1 MDVFGNTY
9 LLHYIK
15 PGGKSTTYVFI
26 SIIDY
31 YKDVTFWDKLILTP
45 DVPDELREYL
55 NAPQF
60 RLLKSATTPVFIKST
75 ITPDTTIYGVQQ
87 KILTYCS
94 RSDQVLVPDK
104 TYLWT
109 DKTHLSY
116 RTRNRGIPPDP
127 YNFIEPDFK
136 TKPHEINEF
145 ITNTGVIL
153 ADLYIP
159 SNIINFTFADD
170 YRDRLLQEYEKDINK
185 MTQVEKNDLKYR
197 LFEYCIRIYFP
208 SLSKA
213 YINTPHK
220 TEYDAERRMVSS
232 RQELVDSFFFTIWN
246 NIEFNDLHETKSA
259 IVNMILSTNVPNNF
273 IFNAEKAFY
282 LFEVTEQIPF
292 MKFQDSRIADNN
304 NIKLFLESAEG
315 QSNNIPPF
323 DNETIIKFYE
333 DRIPGKSREMIVVN
347 KAYSYVSF
355 RVAYQTIER
364 SKFNRWDFGNYYTVN
379 IFENGCVEVVFATA
393 EGRNLFITNMHREL
407 EYVNTEIIHKLN
419 GIQQVLREKNEQIAP
434 IDTPSLKNV
443 VIHTM
448 QTTKKITLNSTSVMN
463 KTAIGHI
470 LSCMGGS
477 LDVSELVDRYD
488 FIKSHLIYRKV
499 SNYIDIGERRD
510 RYNKLLITAEY
521 DSVYKMLND
530 MITSRDEGEL
540 LEVTEDIDTF
550 TFDNMKNVGVD
561 IFITTVG
568 RQETYGIDFHNIRN
582 LKQLTLIEGWMDF
595 IFSIL
600 FKYHESP
607 DVRNIVKTCHNP
619 KVATKVVE
627 KPTIPVPSRVFKR
640 AIIFDEDEEEEAAEV
655 APEPEEAPRRSA
667 RFSRVRDD
675 DDEEEDEGSGADISA
690 KYILKRL
697 YGHDSDLF
705 IKKKIKGKSSY
716 STSCPKV
723 DNRQPIVL
731 SEDEKKIMEENKHYV
746 ANDSLM
752 EYTANGRKNYYMCP
766 RYWCKKDNIPLTDE
780 QLKANKMRCPIC
792 NEGILT
798 EDNPSGNVIA
808 RDSKY
813 FFDESKKEYRKAVPG
828 FMEPDKHP
836 YGQCMPCCY
845 KREGS
850 KNTDTLVKKCQAN
863 TTGDAEIDTKVSKN
877 YVKVTDKFNI
887 DAGKWHTLPSDLNR
901 VFGQQKTTMMP
912 VDTQHTIIKGVPG
925 FFLRQGVEH
934 SASDSFLHTMAS
946 VYNYSYR
953 STPMKY
959 EHFVEFV
966 IDNMEPGRFE
976 KYYRGNLVL
985 LFEDRSA
992 QYIAPF
998 LSWCKRHSDYLT
1010 SYGVKTDDPGLKQP
1024 SPGTI
1029 YYHIYRVYSSMGRF
1043 ADYMRSTEIK
1053 LPAYF
1058 IDLFSDENPLIF
1070 KHGLNIILIQKQSNK
1085 QGDKYVF
1092 ICPSQGIISGDPSK
1106 IFDKKRPLQFV
1117 LHEGNTY
1124 QPIYFTANNGK
1135 ELVPN
1140 PLIRMRDIKTITEMP
1155 EIYKP
1160 IKDKLE
1166 SILRMYKNTC
1176 RVELPRFG
1184 LKNITF
1190 RQYRLSEIM
1199 KINLI
1204 DPDNQII
1211 PDGQVIDEYNRT
1223 IGIIVDDVMIPL
1235 VPEYHPPISDN
1246 IIYGL
1251 SAYKPVSL
1259 AKTYRIHNDINQFF
1273 NQDDTDDRNIIEYV
1287 VNSNDIIIGIITP
1300 MGFVVPV
1307 KHIPLDKIPAE
1318 ITTSKRYTYRNIKT
1332 PGYINDIV
1340 KLYKNS
1346 TTSIYHDDAIASVGS
1361 HVSRIYYKQK
1371 MEADASFDILKQEFA
1386 NIISKQEKYSKEID
1400 DINDNIFLLPLDK
1413 QDRMMKVFI
1422 DIYRDHSINIYDDN
1436 EEFIKNIGRIVNFAL
1451 NNPIFIEKLKMNK
1464 IDLIIDKEKYRSTRS
1479 SVIIDGYG
1487 ITRIRLNKILHKIR
1501 IPQSKFTNNVE
1512 FFDTV
1517 SEIIEKCDKISVL
1530 SHYWSKSQVRNR
1542 QHYDAK
1548 LPGYTVVP
1556 SFTTVYSVWN
1566 NIAVALDII
1575 DDPNSP
1581 ENNGKLFKE
1590 TYADVL
1596 NEYLTS
1602 DYKLNVTIK
1611 DIISFWRSE
1620 RANKETSTAKIGT
1633 QEDFINY
1640 IKSPTYFVSQFDLF
1654 AISHF
1659 YDINIFLIHFK
1670 PEVNKSEYMYQYI
1683 YNKTSNKCII
1693 FQYVLPRSAN
1703 EDCNININFPIIQNV
1718 LSPDKTLQMD
1728 YADLSVGF
1736 IEEEKKRVYNTS
1748 NFTLKY

>member
-31 YKDVTFWDKLILTP
+31 YKDVTFWDNLIRTP
-45 DVPDELREYL
+45 DVPEELREYL

-136 TKPHEINEF
+136 AEPYKINEF
-145 ITNTGVIL
+145 ITNTAVIL

-208 SLSKA
+208 SLSRA

-220 TEYDAERRMVSS
+220 TEYDAERRMIAA

-259 IVNMILSTNVPNNF
+259 IVNMMLSTNVPDNF

-304 NIKLFLESAEG
+304 NIKLYLEPADG

-323 DNETIIKFYE
+323 DNETIVKFYE
-333 DRIPGKSREMIVVN
+333 DRIPGKSREMVIIN
-347 KAYSYVSF
+347 KTYSYVSF
-355 RVAYQTIER
+355 RVAYQTIEKT
-364 SKFNRWDFGNYYTVN
+364 KFNRWDFGNYYTVN

-393 EGRNLFITNMHREL
+393 EGRSLFITNMHQEL
-407 EYVNTEIIHKLN
+407 EYVNTEIIQKLN
-419 GIQQVLREKNEQIAP
+419 GIQPVLREKNEQIAL

-443 VIHTM
+443 IIHTM

-470 LSCMGGS
+470 LACMGGG

-488 FIKSHLIYRKV
+488 FIKSHLVYRKV
-499 SNYIDIGERRD
+499 SNYIDIGEKRD

-568 RQETYGIDFHNIRN
+568 RQETFGIDFHNIRN
-582 LKQLTLIEGWMDF
+582 LKQLGLMEGWMDF
-595 IFSIL
+595 IFSVL

-607 DVRNIVKTCHNP
+607 DVRNIVKTCRNP
-619 KVATKVVE
+619 KVAAKVVE

-640 AIIFDEDEEEEAAEV
+640 AIIFDDEEEDEVAAAAEV
-655 APEPEEAPRRSA
+655 PPEPEEVHRKSA

-675 DDEEEDEGSGADISA
+675 DDEDEDEGSGADISA

-752 EYTANGRKNYYMCP
+752 EYSANGRKNYYMCP

-792 NEGILT
+792 NEGILS

-863 TTGDAEIDTKVSKN
+863 TVGEDEIDTKVSKN

-953 STPMKY
+953 STPLKY
-959 EHFVEFV
+959 ENFVEFV
-966 IDNMEPGRFE
+966 IDNMEPSRFE
-976 KYYRGNLVL
+976 KYYRGNLVI

-998 LSWCKRHSDYLT
+998 LSWCKRHTEYLT
-1010 SYGVKTDDPGLKQP
+1010 SYGVKPDDPGLKRP

-1070 KHGLNIILIQKQSNK
+1070 KEGVNVILIQKQSNK

-1106 IFDKKRPLQFV
+1106 IFDKKRPLQFI
-1117 LHEGNTY
+1117 LNEGNTY

-1140 PLIRMRDIKTITEMP
+1140 PLIRLGDIKAITEMP

-1184 LKNITF
+1184 VKNITHYQF
-1190 RQYRLSEIM
+1190 RLSEIM
-1199 KINLI
+1199 KLDIF
-1204 DPDNQII
+1204 D
-1211 PDGQVIDEYNRT
+1211 PDGQIVDEYNRT
-1223 IGIIVDDVMIPL
+1223 LGILIEDVFIPL
-1235 VPEYHPPISDN
+1235 VPEYHPPVSDN

-1251 SAYKPVSL
+1251 AAYKPVSL
-1259 AKTYRIHNDINQFF
+1259 ARTYKIHNDVNRILE
-1273 NQDDTDDRNIIEYV
+1273 QDNIIEYV
-1287 VNSNDIIIGIITP
+1287 VNTNNIIIGIISS
-1300 MGFVVPV
+1300 MGFIVPV
-1307 KHIPLDKIPAE
+1307 KHIPLDKVPAG
-1318 ITTSKRYTYRNIKT
+1318 IATTKRYTYRSNKST
-1332 PGYINDIV
+1332 TFINDVV

-1346 TTSIYHDDAIASVGS
+1346 TTSIYHNDAIASVAT
-1361 HVSRIYYKQK
+1361 HLSRVYYKQK
-1371 MEADASFDILKQEFA
+1371 IDSDTNFDVLKQEFA
-1386 NIISKQEKYSKEID
+1386 NIISKDGKYSKEID
-1400 DINDNIFLLPLDK
+1400 DINENIFLLPLDR
-1413 QDRMMKVFI
+1413 QDRMMKVFM
-1422 DIYRDHSINIYDDN
+1422 DIYRDHSLDIYDDDA
-1436 EEFIKNIGRIVNFAL
+1436 EFIRNIGRIVNFAL
-1451 NNPIFIEKLKMNK
+1451 NNPVFIEKLKMNK
-1464 IDLIIDKEKYRSTRS
+1464 IDIVLDKEKYRSTRS

-1487 ITRIRLNKILHKIR
+1487 ITRVRLNKILHKIR
-1501 IPQSKFTNNVE
+1501 VPQSKFTNNVE

-1530 SHYWSKSQVRNR
+1530 SPYWAKSQVRNR

-1548 LPGYTVVP
+1548 LPGFTVVP

-1566 NIAVALDII
+1566 NIAVALGEINDRE
-1575 DDPNSP
+1575 SP
-1581 ENNGKLFKE
+1581 ENNGKLFKDDYIE
-1590 TYADVL
+1590 EL
-1596 NEYLTS
+1596 NKYITENKIS
-1602 DYKLNVTIK
+1602 IK
-1611 DIISFWRSE
+1611 PILDFWKGE
-1620 RANKETSTAKIGT
+1620 RTNKETNDSKINNL
-1633 QEDFINY
+1633 ENLIDY
-1640 IKSPTYFVSQFDLF
+1640 IKTPTYFVSQFDLF
-1654 AISHF
+1654 AIAQL
-1659 YDINIFLIHFK
+1659 YRINIFLIHFK

-1683 YNKTSNKCII
+1683 YSPDSKCVI

-1703 EDCNININFPIIQNV
+1703 EDCNININFPVIQNV
-1718 LSPDKTLQMD
+1718 LSPDKTLQID

-1736 IEEEKKRVYNTS
+1736 VEEEKKRVYDASSFKIQHNV
-1748 NFTLKY
+1748 